1 MKQLGDGDPR
11 WVGPYA
17 LVGRLGSGGMGA
29 VYLGRSAGGR
39 TVAVKVVRT
48 DLARD
53 EVFRGRFRRE
63 VEAARRV
70 SGAFTAPVVDADTEA
85 DVPWMATAFVVGVP
99 LDRAV
104 IERGPLPAGTLWTL
118 TAGLAEALASVHGA
132 GLVHRD
138 LKPANVLLALDGP
151 HVIDFGISRAVD
163 GTAMTSTGA
172 IIGSAPYMSPEQA
185 VGQALT
191 PASDMFSLGSTVA
204 FAASGE
210 HLFGE
215 GAAAGVLFRIV
226 HTDPDTGMLP
236 PGLRDLVRACL
247 AKDPGDRPT
256 PREVSEHVERAGP
269 PVPSGG
275 WLPEA
280 VAGDVLR
287 ARAVLTALP
296 ADTPEPPHGPPATGP
311 DGTLV
316 HEGPPAGAD
325 AAGRP
330 QPATASRR
338 RILLGL
344 AGGAVAAA
352 GATVAWIAGSPG
364 GGTRGGGSRGAPR
377 VPRPD
382 GDGVREAR
390 LAWKAQ
396 LNSPSA
402 QVVPANGLVMCVT
415 LQDVQALDDSGRPRW
430 TVRGA
435 DNGITFAVYGPT
447 PSTVAAFHDGRL
459 YVAGMTATLPVGRTA
474 VAAIDAASG
483 KAEWTASLDQPHTKG
498 GLFVPGARAGRA
510 YVIGLGDGQDHGPLP
525 QGVHVWCLD
534 LKARRT
540 AWWYGDGTAL
550 YFSALP
556 EGSDKALFATTGAL
570 VSLDATGKAAWT
582 KAFAA
587 EAFEAS
593 ARHYLVVDADGRLR
607 ALDPDSGAEV
617 WNVPGVVGMS
627 VRGGAVAS
635 APDGALLYV
644 LLKDDD
650 GGFSLGALD
659 AATGRTAWRTPLP
672 AEPAASPA
680 SSPGTA
686 ASPASP
692 GPGASTASIPGG
704 ARLLCADGNVYRMG
718 ADGVVW
724 AADPA
729 DGKLRWKYTGTK
741 GTDPGRLGWAAG
753 DGRLCITDPGAATVA
768 VLRANGE

>member
-39 TVAVKVVRT
+39 TVAVKVVRG

-53 EVFRGRFRRE
+53 ELFRDRFRRE
-63 VEAARRV
+63 VAAARRV

-85 DVPWMATAFVVGVP
+85 DVPWMATAFVVGAP

-104 IERGPLPAGTLWTL
+104 TDRGPLPADTLWTL

-132 GLVHRD
+132 GLIHRD

-191 PASDMFSLGSTVA
+191 PASDVFSLGSTIA

-226 HTDPDTGMLP
+226 HTEPGTDMLP

-247 AKDPGDRPT
+247 AKDPADRPT
-256 PREVSEHVERAGP
+256 PRQVSEHVERAGP

-287 ARAVLTALP
+287 ARAVLTSLP
-296 ADTPEPPHGPPATGP
+296 AADTSGPPHAPPVIGP
-311 DGTLV
+311 DGTRV
-316 HEGPPAGAD
+316 DHAPPGAGPHPAG
-325 AAGRP
+325 P
-330 QPATASRR
+330 QPATVARR

-352 GATVAWIAGSPG
+352 GATAAWIAGAPG
-364 GGTRGGGSRGAPR
+364 GGTPAGGSRG
-377 VPRPD
+377 VPVVRPD
-382 GDGVREAR
+382 GGDVREAR
-390 LAWKAQ
+390 LAWKVE
-396 LNSPSA
+396 LTSPSG
-402 QVVPANGLVMCVT
+402 QVISANGLVMCVT
-415 LQDVQALDDSGRPRW
+415 LRDVQALDDSGRPTW
-430 TVRGA
+430 TVSGE
-435 DNGITFAVYGPT
+435 DNGIAFPVQGSGPDT
-447 PSTVAAFHDGRL
+447 IAAFHDGRL
-459 YVAGMTATLPVGRTA
+459 YVAGTTVKPPITRNA
-474 VAAIDAASG
+474 VTAIDPASG
-483 KAEWTASLDQPHTKG
+483 KAEWTVSLDRPHTQS
-498 GLFVPGARAGRA
+498 GLFMAGARAGRA
-510 YVIGLGDGQDHGPLP
+510 YVIGLGDGQDHGPVP

-534 LKARRT
+534 LKARQT
-540 AWWYGDGTAL
+540 AWWYSDGTML
-550 YFSALP
+550 PFSALP
-556 EGSDKALFATTGAL
+556 AGSDKALFATTSAM
-570 VSLDATGKAAWT
+570 VSLDSAGKAAWSKT
-582 KAFAA
+582 IKAA
-587 EAFEAS
+587 AFEAS
-593 ARHYLVVDADGRLR
+593 ARHCLVVDGSGRLS
-607 ALDPDSGAEV
+607 ALDPDTGAEA
-617 WNVPGVVGMS
+617 WNAPGVVGMR
-627 VRGGAVAS
+627 VRGEAVAS

-644 LLKDDD
+644 LLTD
-650 GGFSLGALD
+650 GDGEFSLGALD
-659 AATGRTAWRTPLP
+659 AATGRTAWRSPM
-672 AEPAASPA
+672 PAASAGSAAPA
-680 SSPGTA
+680 PF
-686 ASPASP
+686 
-692 GPGASTASIPGG
+692 G
-704 ARLLCADGNVYRMG
+704 ARLLCADGNVYWMG

-729 DGKLRWKYTGTK
+729 DGRLRWKYTGMK
-741 GTDPGRLGWAAG
+741 GTDPAKLGWAAG